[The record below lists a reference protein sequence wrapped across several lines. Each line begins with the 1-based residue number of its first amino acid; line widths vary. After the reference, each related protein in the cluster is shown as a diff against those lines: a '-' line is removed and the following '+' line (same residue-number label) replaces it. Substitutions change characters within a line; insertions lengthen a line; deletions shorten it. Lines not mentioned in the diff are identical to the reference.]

1 MENVNRDVHEL
12 KESLKDEMQD
22 VMELEKRQK
31 KALHSA
37 KEYLPQAIAA
47 FGVIAVSILLF
58 FVLSRFEV
66 VTKAV
71 KAVLSVLAPVIV
83 GFVIAFLLSPVVRF
97 LEKKLYRIG
106 EGYNKKKN
114 TLTQEKEVRLR
125 RRSRNVSVFI
135 SLITSITLVVLL
147 ILAIIPE
154 LITSIEALVSK
165 LPAYANAGLE
175 AVNGFLSR
183 NEKLSEIVMPYVQNA
198 THFLEDWLSGKLSAI
213 VSTAYTWVTT
223 GMRTIIDVVFNL
235 VIGIIISAY
244 LLGGKE
250 YYLGLCK
257 KLTFAIFRK
266 DHAKTLV
273 QTMHKANIIYSSA
286 ILGKIVDSIIIGLLC
301 FIGSTIMGLF
311 FETIAEYTV
320 LVSIVVGVTNVIP
333 FFGPFIGG
341 IPCTV
346 LIMCMNPLHG
356 LIFGAFLVVLQQFD
370 CNYLD
375 PHIVGKS
382 VGLRPLFVL
391 TACLFLG
398 GLGGIPGMLLATPT
412 FALVYSILKAYFE
425 VRLESKN
432 LPKDTKSYIDTPGA
446 VIVRASERPE
456 KQKS

>member
-1 MENVNRDVHEL
+1 MENMNRDVQEL

-22 VMELEKRQK
+22 VMELEKKQK
-31 KALHSA
+31 KALYGA

-47 FGVIAVSILLF
+47 FGVIAASILLF
-58 FVLSRFEV
+58 LLLSRFEV
-66 VTKAV
+66 VANAT
-71 KAVLSVLAPVIV
+71 KAVLSVMAPVTC

-97 LEKKLYRIG
+97 LEKKCYRLFSKWSRK
-106 EGYNKKKN
+106 NKS
-114 TLTQEKEVRLR
+114 LTQEKEEKLR
-125 RRSRNVSVFI
+125 RRSRNVSIFV
-135 SLITSITLVVLL
+135 SLIGSITLVVLL

-154 LITSIEALVSK
+154 LITSIEALVNK
-165 LPAYANAGLE
+165 LPGYANAGLD
-175 AVNGFLSR
+175 AINGFLSR
-183 NEKLSEIVMPYVQNA
+183 NEKVSEIVMPYVQNA
-198 THFLEDWLSGKLSAI
+198 MHYLETWLSDKLSAI
-213 VSTAYTWVTT
+213 VSTAYTWVST
-223 GMRTIIDVVFNL
+223 GVRTIIDVVFNL

-286 ILGKIVDSIIIGLLC
+286 IIGKIVDSIVIGLLC
-301 FIGSTIMGLF
+301 FIASTIMGLF
-311 FETIAEYTV
+311 FETISEYTV

-346 LIMCMNPLHG
+346 LIMCMNPIHG

-370 CNYLD
+370 CNYLE

-391 TACLFLG
+391 ASCLVLG

-432 LPKDTKSYIDTPGA
+432 LPKDTQSYIKTPGA
-446 VIVRASERPE
+446 VLARASERQE
-456 KQKS
+456 EQ